1 MAGNILLRSAS
12 TQAKSGNVSKCDS
25 SDSSDSSDSRESQD
39 RSDSRGSSE
48 QKN

>member
-1 MAGNILLRSAS
+1 MVCNILLRSAS

-25 SDSSDSSDSRESQD
+25 SDSSDSRESQD
-39 RSDSRGSSE
+39 RNDNRGRSE